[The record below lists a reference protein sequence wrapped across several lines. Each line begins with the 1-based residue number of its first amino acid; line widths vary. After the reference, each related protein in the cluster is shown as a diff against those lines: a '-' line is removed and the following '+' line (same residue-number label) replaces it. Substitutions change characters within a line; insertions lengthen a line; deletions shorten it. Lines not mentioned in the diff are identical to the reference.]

1 MHKKESRCLNA
12 TMVTDF
18 FVELKNLQVMHA
30 MKLLY
35 THVICFRAQP
45 LGRAQNKLE
54 LNTHKY
60 ICFIM
65 INTKFMHQSDK
76 KGTIYFTFHFT
87 CISIYVLWCFRMS

>member
-12 TMVTDF
+12 TMVTYF

-35 THVICFRAQP
+35 TCNMFRAQP

-76 KGTIYFTFHFT
+76 KEQYILRS
-87 CISIYVLWCFRMS
+87 ISHV